1 MPQDRVGTV
10 LRAYFSK
17 PYDEYGELAL
27 EIRSGGGLTPDEAR
41 IIENSVLSVDA
52 TTIIRQ
58 IGCPNKS
65 KQIQASASDLCA
77 TKGN

>member
-1 MPQDRVGTV
+1 MALDRVDTV
-10 LRAYFSK
+10 LQAYFRK
-17 PYDEYGELAL
+17 PYEEYGELAL

-58 IGCPNKS
+58 IGCQNRS
-65 KQIQASASDLCA
+65 MQIQA
-77 TKGN
+77 